1 MKAAGWDDGDSENLS
16 RFLGSETGRK
26 LGFMM
31 RDLICRG
38 AIAAMDTRGG
48 ELPWQAGRVA
58 GMRDL
63 ASFVDSL
70 QASPRPA
77 VNAKEDTRPSDDLDW
92 LHGNQD
98 DTSRTG

>member
-1 MKAAGWDDGDSENLS
+1 MRAATWDDGDSVNLAQ
-16 RFLGSETGRK
+16 FLASESGRK

-48 ELPWQAGRVA
+48 DLPWQAGRVA

-70 QASPRPA
+70 QARPQA
-77 VNAKEDTRPSDDLDW
+77 AEKAEGDNRPSDDLNW
-92 LHGNQD
+92 LHGKLD
-98 DTSRTG
+98 DTSRAG